1 MSNDVKILAMYLPQ
15 FHEVPENSKF
25 WGKGFTDWV
34 SVKKASP
41 LFKGIPNFRDTR
53 IAMLRAE
60 TKEELFRIF
69 DDIESSLFSAL

>member
-41 LFKGIPNFRDTR
+41 LFKGHKQPQIPFIRC
-53 IAMLRAE
+53 
-60 TKEELFRIF
+60 
-69 DDIESSLFSAL
+69 